1 VIVGGPISNNKGI
14 NLPGAAVSLPAL
26 TEKDEADLRF
36 ALNLGVDIIALS
48 FVRSGKDV
56 NRVHEIMAEEGI
68 RIPVIAKIE
77 KPQAVDNLQDI
88 IDKFDG
94 IMVARGDLGVELP
107 FSEVPLV
114 QKKAIEMARRWAK
127 PVIVATQVLES
138 MISSPTPTRAEV
150 SDCANAILDGADAVM
165 LSGETS
171 VGNYPI
177 ITIAAMASIIRDTE
191 EKGLYRV
198 PQLDRKPRTRGGAIT
213 RAAVNI
219 AEQLDVDYISTFTQT
234 GDSARRLAR
243 LRPAQPVLAFT
254 PNPKV
259 RAFISLLWGVEAAH
273 APVATNIDGTTD
285 IVNDYL
291 VEHKLAEPGDLIVI
305 AAGSPPGVAGS
316 TNMVKVHRIKEQGSG
331 EHEPEEREHL
341 SPYGEDE
348 HK

>member
-1 VIVGGPISNNKGI
+1 
-14 NLPGAAVSLPAL
+14 
-26 TEKDEADLRF
+26 
-36 ALNLGVDIIALS
+36 
-48 FVRSGKDV
+48 
-56 NRVHEIMAEEGI
+56 
-68 RIPVIAKIE
+68 
-77 KPQAVDNLQDI
+77 
-88 IDKFDG
+88 
-94 IMVARGDLGVELP
+94 
-107 FSEVPLV
+107 
-114 QKKAIEMARRWAK
+114 MARRWAK

-341 SPYGEDE
+341 RPYGEDE